1 MAETNQTQK
10 YTDEQK
16 IALEKQL
23 IKEGKILPRTRYA
36 PKGYVGRILAVL
48 LAFLFGIFV
57 TIGGILG
64 AGFYAGTRPLK
75 DVFGMLNFDYS
86 QWLTDTAAD
95 MSVLQLTQQ
104 LTGGG
109 IDSLGALSAY
119 TPYVDT
125 LLGQIGTQLQELGV
139 TLDNEELKATSFSE
153 IGKYLS
159 DTIQSV
165 ELGKVL
171 KVTAQSDP
179 LMLALCYGTEGTNE
193 EGGDYT
199 VNDADEIVM
208 NEGKEPTRISTLV
221 DDASGII
228 GKVTIEAALSVNAD
242 SNATVRYLAYGVEGE
257 DYRIVEGED
266 GSHVIEMLTDP
277 ITGEKHRKKLL
288 NDLTGS
294 TDIVGNATIS
304 DLVTIDENS
313 SSLLQT
319 IRDWTVSD
327 LSNSARIDRLKIS
340 QLLEVNESS
349 SAILQVMAD
358 WRISDLKDQK
368 KIDSLLLGDIVT
380 IKSDS
385 PAIMKS
391 LANTR
396 LDQLG
401 QATDELRLTD
411 ILGEQAVSDS
421 KLLRHLGSSTLSTL
435 SRDVNALTVGQIYGD
450 EIYSYLDLGTD
461 GTGRTYADYILN
473 YDPTIDPNTSEAENA
488 KRPEAFDLTGWT
500 LNTSL
505 ALADGTQVL
514 SGWFLSDG
522 TLADAKDVHRT
533 LEDNFISNFIRKDI
547 PISASKYVWNTVDYD
562 NNAALVPVADNAI
575 STDTT
580 GFTIET
586 NGTGGT
592 PVTDDN
598 GMPLYYLTERTLP
611 SQDGEPVVQQIAY
624 PVMMDES
631 GYFVRIRTLE
641 DGAQFSTVSRIDLER
656 TVTAYVYA
664 NSTAVTLDEDGNA
677 VYKDQVLPILTR
689 TDENEE
695 TVYYLHARENVEQ
708 KYYTEGENGIVFCD
722 AEDVKTIYTAS
733 RDQGGVLETRILDR
747 YLSGTWYL
755 LFGGEEITEDTDGNR
770 TIVVYDNTDAA
781 ILEIAPTLT
790 AVTDTFNEKT
800 LGELWLHGVL
810 AENPYAD
817 LTKFNQPA
825 YSNLNA
831 LTVNGV
837 IGFIKAISAM

>member
-1 MAETNQTQK
+1 MAKTNQTQK
-10 YTDEQK
+10 YTNEQK

-75 DVFGMLNFDYS
+75 EVFGMLNFDYS

-139 TLDNEELKATSFSE
+139 TLDNEGLKATSFSE

-208 NEGKEPTRISTLV
+208 NEGKQPTRISTLV

-228 GKVTIEAALSVNAD
+228 GKVTIEAALSVNAE

-257 DYRIVEGED
+257 DYRIVEED
-266 GSHVIEMLTDP
+266 GSRAIEMLTDP

-288 NDLTGS
+288 NELTGS

-313 SSLLQT
+313 SGLLQT

-327 LSNSARIDRLKIS
+327 LSNSARIDRVKIS

-368 KIDSLLLGDIVT
+368 KIDSLLLDDIVT

-401 QATDELRLTD
+401 QAVDELRLTD
-411 ILGEQAVSDS
+411 ILGEHAVSDS
-421 KLLRHLGSSTLSTL
+421 KLLRHLASSTLSTL
-435 SRDVNALTVGQIYGD
+435 SKDMDALTVGQIYGD

-473 YDPTIDPNTSEAENA
+473 YDPTIDPNTSEAKNA

-500 LNTSL
+500 LNTRL
-505 ALADGTQVL
+505 ALADGTQVF

-562 NNAALVPVADNAI
+562 NDAALVPVADNVI

-664 NSTAVTLDEDGNA
+664 DGSAVTLDEDGNA

-790 AVTDTFNEKT
+790 AVTDTFNEMT

-831 LTVNGV
+831 LTVSGV

>member
-1 MAETNQTQK
+1 MAKTNQTQK

-75 DVFGMLNFDYS
+75 EVFGMLNFDYS

-139 TLDNEELKATSFSE
+139 TLDNEGLKATSFSE

-208 NEGKEPTRISTLV
+208 NEGKQPTRISTLV

-228 GKVTIEAALSVNAD
+228 GKVTIEAALSVNAE
-242 SNATVRYLAYGVEGE
+242 SNSTVRYLAYGVEGE

-327 LSNSARIDRLKIS
+327 LSNSARIDRVKIS

-396 LDQLG
+396 LDQLA

-435 SRDVNALTVGQIYGD
+435 SRDVDALTVGQIYGD

-500 LNTSL
+500 LNTRL
-505 ALADGTQVL
+505 TLADGTQVL

-522 TLADAKDVHRT
+522 TLADTKDVHRT

-562 NNAALVPVADNAI
+562 NNAALVPIADNAI

-598 GMPLYYLTERTLP
+598 GKALYYLTERTLP
-611 SQDGEPVVQQIAY
+611 SQDGEPVAQQIAY

-664 NSTAVTLDEDGNA
+664 DGTAVTLDEDGNA

-695 TVYYLHARENVEQ
+695 TVYSLRARENVEQ

-733 RDQGGVLETRILDR
+733 RDQGGVLETRILGR

-831 LTVNGV
+831 LTVSGV